1 MKEFLEEILVEN
13 ADMSLHGKVQEYLQS
28 IMEVDFRTSGSEE
41 NIKRSLQKLFNS
53 DISKCISG
61 HSLIKVFDRFTDE
74 CVRRELQ
81 KENADK
87 RAIENLLLRKIPLY
101 NFFIKKYR
109 TGLSDV

>member
-61 HSLIKVFDRFTDE
+61 HSLIKVLTD
-74 CVRRELQ
+74 LQ
-81 KENADK
+81 MSVSGENCRKKMQIKEQLK
-87 RAIENLLLRKIPLY
+87 TRY
-101 NFFIKKYR
+101 
-109 TGLSDV
+109 